1 MLNVVNLSA
10 KKFKVEEIKRVD
22 DKFIFILSY
31 GKQVGSISIDANHTY
46 RPQDLYQ
53 FVEVLD
59 SLVSQV
65 SIDMFKMEMA
75 AEENAQRLFPGKD
88 GMA

>member
-53 FVEVLD
+53 FIEVLD

-65 SIDMFKMEMA
+65 SIDMFKAETA
-75 AEENAQRLFPGKD
+75 ADLAVLNLFPRKD
-88 GMA
+88 G

>member
-46 RPQDLYQ
+46 RPQDLYH
-53 FVEVLD
+53 FIEVLD
-59 SLVSQV
+59 SMVSQV

-75 AEENAQRLFPGKD
+75 AEENVQRLFPGKD